1 MYAPSASCEMRKM
14 RKVSIYKYFPKE
26 LCNNSNNNKKQ
37 KQKIKQ
43 IQQQQQGK
51 DQKAPC
57 YTTFARDISV

>member
-14 RKVSIYKYFPKE
+14 RKVSIYKYFRKE
-26 LCNNSNNNKKQ
+26 LCNNNNNKKQ

-51 DQKAPC
+51 DQKAAF